1 MPPPCIRSNE
11 TYHSNAVL
19 TKHYECHQ
27 WGFMIPSISSP
38 VCMALSDQMVRAL
51 IRGCV
56 DQTKLVAIILM
67 SPENINVSTGQ
78 YSSQVRP
85 WGEEGVNQLSW
96 EIGDENSSWPPKVF
110 RLNRI
115 SWTFLGFLSP
125 ISQVSPLFLLHSY
138 YSSHFAT
145 YGKVKPKISAR
156 IYVYDF
162 FALPVC
168 AHEKLRK
175 KTGIL
180 DWGGGVGKNWICGQN
195 IGQWMLH
202 SWT

>member
-1 MPPPCIRSNE
+1 MFPLVDIPARS
-11 TYHSNAVL
+11 VP
-19 TKHYECHQ
+19 
-27 WGFMIPSISSP
+27 GG
-38 VCMALSDQMVRAL
+38 R
-51 IRGCV
+51 R
-56 DQTKLVAIILM
+56 
-67 SPENINVSTGQ
+67 
-78 YSSQVRP
+78 
-85 WGEEGVNQLSW
+85 GVNQLSW

-180 DWGGGVGKNWICGQN
+180 DWGGGGREKLDMWAEYWPVNASFMN
-195 IGQWMLH
+195 ITETAYNLIDLLIIIFAP
-202 SWT
+202 TAPPALE